1 VDQLHG
7 VQLVH
12 DVLDACLTDRTCR
25 KVGRVDELVITLTD
39 GEQPRVSTI
48 LIGGPVRAQRI
59 GRWMV
64 KLRAMV
70 SAILHH
76 EREVGV
82 SRVPFSAVREIGETI
97 ELDVDAATLPSGHLE
112 RWLGDHIIDH
122 IPGSHGEKK

>member
-39 GEQPRVSTI
+39 GGQPRVSTI
-48 LIGGPVRAQRI
+48 LIGGSIRAQRV
-59 GRWMV
+59 GRWMA
-64 KLRAMV
+64 KLRGGISAM
-70 SAILHH
+70 LHH
-76 EREVGV
+76 ERDFGV
-82 SRVPFSAVREIGETI
+82 SRVPFSVVREIGETVD
-97 ELDVDAATLPSGHLE
+97 LDVDAATLPSGHLE
-112 RWLGDHIIDH
+112 RWLGDHIIDR